1 MREERCRPTPPPFG
15 RGLTYWVRAKLHRR
29 IFAWFGASIVMTGA
43 SVWLVLSLAS
53 APYRGWHEDW
63 ERLRHFVGH
72 QYAVVWDD
80 PAARDELA
88 RTTSD
93 QLDVQVV
100 LEDAR
105 GHELSRFGAREC
117 RHPRFEAPVIRGG
130 REVGRV
136 EVCAERAAPRP
147 GWLLILG
154 VVVACGTLWA
164 ASGVI
169 ARRLVRPLSH
179 VVQVARDVGTGKLG
193 SRVRIGHHRTGE
205 LGVLA
210 DAIDDMAAR
219 IEKQL
224 RDQRELLAAVS
235 HEIRTPLGHI
245 RILLETARDGA
256 ERGEPLG
263 TKTCDELEREV
274 LEIDDLVGELLASSR
289 LSFDAIERRPLEALD
304 LGARALERAGLS
316 IDLLE
321 SDEES
326 VPFDGDA
333 TLLGRALA
341 NLLENAKRHAGGIV
355 RLVIERD
362 VQGGLVFA
370 VDDDGPGFAGDEI
383 EKVFDPFY
391 RGERRAGASAGSLGL
406 GLSLVRR
413 IAQAHGGRAWA
424 ENRRGGGARVAFR
437 VAPRQT

>member
-1 MREERCRPTPPPFG
+1 MGRHHHHRRPP
-15 RGLTYWVRAKLHRR
+15 RGAGALTHWVRAKLHRR
-29 IFAWFGASIVMTGA
+29 IFVWFGASIVMSSA

-53 APYRGWHEDW
+53 APYGGWHEDF
-63 ERLRHFVGH
+63 ERFQHFVGG
-72 QYAVVWDD
+72 QYAQVWDD
-80 PAARDELA
+80 PDARDAMA
-88 RTTSD
+88 RSTSE
-93 QLDVQVV
+93 QLDVEVV
-100 LEDAR
+100 LRDAR
-105 GHELSRFGAREC
+105 GDVISAFGTRDC
-117 RHPRFEAPVIRGG
+117 RRPRFEAPVERGG
-130 REVGRV
+130 SQVGTV
-136 EVCAERAAPRP
+136 EVCAERAQPRP
-147 GWLLILG
+147 GWLLVLG
-154 VVVACGTLWA
+154 ICVACGTLWA

-169 ARRLVRPLSH
+169 ARRLMKPLSH
-179 VVQVARDVGTGKLG
+179 VVEVARDVGTGKLQ
-193 SRVRIGHHRTGE
+193 SRVRIGHHRVGE
-205 LGVLA
+205 LAVLA

-245 RILLETARDGA
+245 RILLETARDAA

-263 TKTCDELEREV
+263 GKTCDELEREV

-304 LGARALERAGLS
+304 LAARALERAGLS

-321 SDEES
+321 SEAES
-326 VPFDGDA
+326 VPFTGDA

-341 NLLENAKRHAGGIV
+341 NLLENAKRHAGGIE

-362 VQGGLVFA
+362 AEGIVFA
-370 VDDDGPGFAGDEI
+370 VDDRGSGFEAAEL

-413 IAQAHGGRAWA
+413 IAQAHGGKAWA
-424 ENRRGGGARVAFR
+424 ENREGAGARVAFR
-437 VAPRQT
+437 VSA